1 VLCCKLSKYFL
12 EHKKVIQILLIFFLN
27 EKKIKSCKSLSG
39 IIRLTLRVKKQH
51 IQPVEQYLTKQ
62 IFKMISFF
70 NIKITTYWIDLSY
83 MS

>member
-1 VLCCKLSKYFL
+1 MLCCKLSKFFL
-12 EHKKVIQILLIFFLN
+12 EHKKVIQILLNFFSN